1 MPTLFT
7 RILNGDIPGTFV
19 YRDDQC
25 AAFLSIN
32 PLADGH
38 VLVVP
43 VEEVDHW
50 VDLSPT
56 LSGHLFT
63 VSHRLGIAI
72 QKAFP
77 CERVGMI
84 IAGYEIN
91 HCHIHLIPTQ
101 NIGQFNFANAAAT
114 VERDVLEQQASKI
127 INALESL

>member
-50 VDLSPT
+50 VDLPPA
-56 LSGHLFT
+56 LSEHLFK
-63 VSHRLGIAI
+63 VSHQLGIAI

-101 NIGQFNFANAAAT
+101 NITQFSFANAAAT
-114 VERDVLEQQASKI
+114 VQRDVLEQQASKI
-127 INALESL
+127 INALENL

>member
-19 YRDDQC
+19 YRDDSC

-32 PLADGH
+32 PLAEGH

-50 VDLSPT
+50 LDLSPT
-56 LSGHLFT
+56 LSEHLFH
-63 VSHRLGIAI
+63 VSHRLGIAL

-101 NIGQFNFANAAAT
+101 NITQFNFANAAAT
-114 VERDVLEQQASKI
+114 VEREALKQQASKI
-127 INALESL
+127 INALENL

>member
-56 LSGHLFT
+56 LSEHLFT

-114 VERDVLEQQASKI
+114 VERHVLEQQASKI